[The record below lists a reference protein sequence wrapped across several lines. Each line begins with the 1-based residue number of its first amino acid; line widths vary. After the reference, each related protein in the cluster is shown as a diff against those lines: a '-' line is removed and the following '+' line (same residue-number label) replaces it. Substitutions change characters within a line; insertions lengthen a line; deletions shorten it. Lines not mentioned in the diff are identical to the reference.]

1 MAAQT
6 QRALGWDPVL
16 IICQVGDQLMFL
28 AFKLLIDCRRFKII
42 AMQALHYLTLSLLIP
57 PLLWLFAEPNT
68 LTYEG
73 GAANVGELRNSQ
85 RRADLTLTTLY

>member
-1 MAAQT
+1 MGSCAYHLSGELA
-6 QRALGWDPVL
+6 
-16 IICQVGDQLMFL
+16 DQLKYL
-28 AFKLLIDCRRFKII
+28 AFKLLVDCHRFQII

-73 GAANVGELRNSQ
+73 GAANVGELRNSK
-85 RRADLTLTTLY
+85 RRTVLTLTTLY